1 MVTVV
6 QLQSQAIVKGDSQIA
21 GISAASIVAK
31 VHLDHEMV
39 KLHSRL
45 PEYGFDRHKD
55 SPTSCCHLDHWA
67 IHGITKYHRQSF
79 NPIYYMLYARKI

>member
-6 QLQSQAIVKGDSQIA
+6 QLQSQAIVKGDSKIA
-21 GISAASIVAK
+21 VISAASIVAK
-31 VHLDHEMV
+31 VHLDPEMV

-55 SPTSCCHLDHWA
+55 YPTNCCHLDNLA
-67 IHGITKYHRQSF
+67 IHGITKYH
-79 NPIYYMLYARKI
+79 MLEKYNFFISI